1 MSTGGAGGRGS
12 RMIRTGNGT
21 GWGGGGSGS
30 GMEERMV
37 TKPVFMIVIQ
47 AVGWVVGIY
56 WLIVDK
62 TRNAKKQVTRLAD
75 SERRTKETLGEHT
88 RYLRRIGAA
97 AQRCHCSRA
106 VVCRQSYKDKT
117 VWRRAAEQGQGSHSS
132 VAGSDITHFHVQATA
147 VASQRAQLVPA
158 KVEHHGWRAGVDS

>member
-1 MSTGGAGGRGS
+1 
-12 RMIRTGNGT
+12 
-21 GWGGGGSGS
+21 
-30 GMEERMV
+30 MV
-37 TKPVFMIVIQ
+37 TKPVFMIVDQ

-106 VVCRQSYKDKT
+106 VVCR
-117 VWRRAAEQGQGSHSS
+117 
-132 VAGSDITHFHVQATA
+132 
-147 VASQRAQLVPA
+147 
-158 KVEHHGWRAGVDS
+158 